1 MNFVLT
7 KSMLNLLSL
16 FTLRSCKFRNFQ
28 GETFSAIVR
37 FEFNPNRASYQS
49 CSFRLSS
56 ATGSYDKRSIFTLSV
71 SDLNVI
77 KLAVLIIRQ
86 FKVAMKFY
94 EKWSSLLETNYS
106 FAIFIFRI
114 IPIGI
119 AWRYYDSF

>member
-16 FTLRSCKFRNFQ
+16 FTLRSCKFRKFQ

-49 CSFRLSS
+49 CSIRFSS

-94 EKWSSLLETNYS
+94 EKWSLLLETNYS